1 MVKSLKK
8 FEFVTQKNVVS
19 TVTLAALTGILFAAL
34 LVIKSSLDFSHSG
47 PEIRK
52 EVMDFYKG
60 YSVYAMARL
69 GFWAAVLTSL
79 MASVGMLVYHA
90 FRALFGWRYHW
101 YWAVIAGGVSFGV
114 LTVLQLSRHLL
125 YIPGRIIASSLYR
138 TSRFYPLWDLL
149 TPERLEVV
157 QWVLL
162 AVIAIPVCFALVR
175 LARMG
180 DRKGFYGIGGCCGM
194 LAALVVW
201 ATWSP
206 APAPVRTVQQ
216 AHQKLPNIVM
226 IGSDSLRADRVGG
239 NGYERS
245 LTPFIDSLASRG
257 VRFSNCYVPLART
270 APSLTSYLTSTWP
283 HTHGIRDNYIADGQV
298 KLDVP
303 TLPLVLKAAGYRT
316 AAIADWAGGDLKKI
330 RFGFDSVNAPDDQWN
345 IKYLIRQG
353 PKDIRL
359 FLSLFTYNRFG
370 RTFLPEIYYV
380 AGTPMNQELGRV
392 TRATINE
399 LAGQNN
405 PFFLM
410 VFTSATHGPFGS
422 EYPYYTMYADKK
434 YRGESKF
441 CMGGVSTP
449 EEVIKMQAL
458 GKKHFDVQQIID
470 LYDGAVRSFDDE
482 VARVVRHLEACGLD
496 RNTII
501 VVFSDHGFEL
511 FERHTWGQ
519 GNDLLGDDYSARV
532 PLVIADPRNT
542 KGRVVSRTTRSID
555 FAPTLLDLI
564 GLGPVKGFEGVS
576 LAGDFLGGNGGNPLV
591 AFHETGIWLNKVP
604 GAHKNHLSYPT
615 VLELMEVAD
624 KQTGTISIKPELER
638 LVIRAKDRMVR
649 DDRWKLARVPTVNG
663 AEFSLY
669 DMNNDPL
676 CTTDV
681 SRQHPEAFNRLKTSL
696 EDLMAHDATLRQE
709 R

>member
-1 MVKSLKK
+1 MNNSPQQPALLTRKAVM
-8 FEFVTQKNVVS
+8 S
-19 TVTLAALTGILFAAL
+19 TMALAAITGILFAAL
-34 LVIKSSLDFSHSG
+34 LVVKSSLDFSHSG

-69 GFWAAVLTSL
+69 GCWAAVLTAL
-79 MASVGMLVYHA
+79 LASVGMLVYHSI
-90 FRALFGWRYHW
+90 RALFGWRYHW
-101 YWAVIAGGVSFGV
+101 YWAVIAGGISFGG
-114 LTVLQLSRHLL
+114 LTVLQFSRHLL
-125 YIPGRIIASSLYR
+125 YIPGRVVASSLYR

-149 TPERLEVV
+149 TPQRL
-157 QWVLL
+157 QIAQCVLL
-162 AVIAIPVCFALVR
+162 TVIAIPLGLALLR
-175 LARMG
+175 LARSG
-180 DRKGFYGIGGCCGM
+180 DRNGFLGLGVASVM
-194 LAALVVW
+194 LTGLFLW
-201 ATWSP
+201 ATWSLEP
-206 APAPVRTVQQ
+206 SPVKTIQTTE
-216 AHQKLPNIVM
+216 QKLPNIVM
-226 IGSDSLRADRVGG
+226 IGSDSLRADRIGG
-239 NGYERS
+239 NGYERN
-245 LTPFIDSLASRG
+245 LTPFIDSLAERG
-257 VRFSNCYVPLART
+257 VRFTNCYVPLART
-270 APSLTSYLTSTWP
+270 APSLTSFLTSTWP

-298 KLDVP
+298 KLTVP
-303 TLPLVLKAAGYRT
+303 TLPRVLKAAGYRT

-330 RFGFDSVNAPDDQWN
+330 RFGFDSANAPDDQWN

-392 TRATINE
+392 TRATISE
-399 LAGQNN
+399 LSRQKT

-532 PLVIADPRNT
+532 PLVIADPRRT
-542 KGRVVSRTTRSID
+542 EGRVVSRTTRSVD
-555 FAPTLLDLI
+555 FAPTLLGLL
-564 GLGPVKGFEGVS
+564 GLGSVEGFEGVS
-576 LAGDFLGGNGGNPLV
+576 LADDFLGRSGGQSLV

-615 VLELMEVAD
+615 VLELMEIGD
-624 KQTGTISIKPELER
+624 KKTGTISIKPELEK
-638 LVIRAKDRMVR
+638 LVIQAKDRMVR

-669 DMNNDPL
+669 DMKADPL

-681 SRQHPEAFNRLKTSL
+681 SQLHPEVFTRLKTSL
-696 EDLMAHDATLRQE
+696 EDLMIHDTALRQE